1 MPQNTL
7 KQKLI
12 ELRAARDN
20 STLIFGDFNTLLMIM
35 DRMNRQ
41 IINEDTED
49 LNNITHKLD

>member
-12 ELRAARDN
+12 ELRVARDN